1 MDKVTTL
8 DEVREAVTALSDI
21 QKDIDR
27 IAHELAGYI
36 NLHGESDEEKKWLN
50 EEVDTHIDAL
60 ADVIRDIAAS
70 RCGIDSLTANHRSD
84 N

>member
-1 MDKVTTL
+1 MNKVTTF
-8 DEVREAVTALSDI
+8 DEAKEAVLGLWSAHNTL
-21 QKDIDR
+21 DR
-27 IAHELAGYI
+27 IARDLAGYI

-70 RCGIDSLTANHRSD
+70 RCGIDSLTVNHRSD